1 MSDPSVF
8 CMMLTAD
15 RQAFAE
21 RAVRCFLRQTYE
33 NRRLLI
39 YDSGGI
45 PFHLGLDD
53 PRITVIRTAG
63 NLETIGQARNSSM
76 KWATSH
82 DDIVCHWDDDDIS
95 YPNRI
100 TEQVAALQELRAQ
113 GVGVD
118 VVGSRSMWF
127 WDTNQYSHLRPLL
140 GAAWYYLHPRP
151 YYCVTSSMAYWR
163 SAWERA
169 KFPDTSRA
177 EGHDWLRALNS
188 SIGFIDRQWVIG
200 CIHEGNRAAYDES
213 RKPNTVGFARGTAGD
228 DARIRAVVEAA

>member
-1 MSDPSVF
+1 M
-8 CMMLTAD
+8 
-15 RQAFAE
+15 AE

-45 PFHLGLDD
+45 PFRIGLDD
-53 PRITVIRTAG
+53 PRITVIKTAG
-63 NLETIGQARNSSM
+63 RLESIGKMRNSSM

-113 GVGVD
+113 GTGVE
-118 VVGSRSMWF
+118 VVGSRGMWF
-127 WDTNQYSHLRPLL
+127 WDDR
-140 GAAWYYLHPRP
+140 GEAWYYLHPRP

-169 KFPDTSRA
+169 KFPDTDRA
-177 EGHDWLRALNS
+177 EGHAWLRTLNS
-188 SIGFIDRQWVIG
+188 SIGFMDRQWVIG

-213 RKPNTVGFARGTAGD
+213 RKPNTIGFARGTAGD
-228 DARIRAVVEAA
+228 DARIRSVVEAA